1 MQGLAAIVFLSFK
14 IKLHVIKRAFISFL
28 AAIPPK
34 IQSSDKTIEAFEEG
48 AALVVPIGTQLRVA
62 QGTKIDFICRV
73 SGFPTPTVS
82 WAVGNQVLNDR
93 LERQGYF
100 VSPYNGTSS
109 TLLVR
114 TSRSSANDEVF
125 SCRAY
130 NGGGSKTVFSK
141 VRFFGK

>member
-1 MQGLAAIVFLSFK
+1 M
-14 IKLHVIKRAFISFL
+14 
-28 AAIPPK
+28 
-34 IQSSDKTIEAFEEG
+34 
-48 AALVVPIGTQLRVA
+48 ALFVPIGTQLRVA

-73 SGFPTPTVS
+73 SGFPTPSVS

-114 TSRSSANDEVF
+114 TTRSSAEDEVF
-125 SCRAY
+125 SCRAF

-141 VRFFGK
+141 VRFFGKQSLTCVWYSVWNSFCPLWKVILEIRESANTS